1 MYSSFKNSILF
12 MTLVFSSLS
21 LGTETDLFGE
31 TIQDLLSSKG
41 FTSISHGK
49 HLVRAK
55 ISFFTNKKTL
65 CFTKTEHTH
74 TTGRNFTSYHTT
86 EDKCDGGNSIGW
98 IENSKNEKIAEISDS
113 FIYPNQKSHEDIN
126 WMVKGKAKN
135 EEEALN
141 KIKKHIHSSRSL
153 WTSLFGYTL
162 VSLEANDLTEDL
174 SEENILN
181 IMVNYLN
188 QSSIELLE
196 NVEGLTNEK
205 DKFFQLKYNMEGFI
219 PYAYYSIDA
228 KTGQVDFIQ
237 IDD

>member
-12 MTLVFSSLS
+12 MTLVFSPLS
-21 LGTETDLFGE
+21 LAFEVSLFGE
-31 TIQDLLSSKG
+31 TIQDLLSSKS
-41 FTSISHGK
+41 FTSLSHGK
-49 HLVRAK
+49 TLIQAK
-55 ISFFTNKKTL
+55 ISFFSKQETL
-65 CFTKTEHTH
+65 CFTKTNHIHTS
-74 TTGRNFTSYHTT
+74 GQSFTSYHTT

-113 FIYPNQKSHEDIN
+113 FIYPYQKSHEGIN
-126 WMVKGKAKN
+126 WTVKGKAKN
-135 EEEALN
+135 EEKDLN

-162 VSLEANDLTEDL
+162 VSLEANAITEDL

-196 NVEGLTNEK
+196 DVEGLTNEK
-205 DKFFQLKYNMEGFI
+205 DKFFQLKYNMDGFI
-219 PYAYYSIDA
+219 SYAYYSIDV